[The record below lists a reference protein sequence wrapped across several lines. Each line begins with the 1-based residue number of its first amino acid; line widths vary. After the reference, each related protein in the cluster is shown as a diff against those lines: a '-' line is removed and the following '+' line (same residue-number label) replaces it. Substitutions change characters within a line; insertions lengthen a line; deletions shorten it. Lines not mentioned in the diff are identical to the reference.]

1 MFSHTRNALTAL
13 FIAAAAAGACSREEP
28 QVPPAQVQTQSVQKP
43 NVPTLVTGCLRA
55 GEATNTFVLTTAQST
70 DGTAPATY
78 QLQGSAGVNL
88 ADHVGKRIEVS
99 GVLREQAQIATREPS
114 QPAED
119 KAKGTSGTPA
129 VQTSTQLSIRQLDV
143 TAVKQA
149 AGDCE
154 K

>member
-1 MFSHTRNALTAL
+1 MHLHSRQAITAL
-13 FIAAAAAGACSREEP
+13 FIAAAAAGACGRDEP

-55 GEATNTFVLTTAQST
+55 GEATDTFVLTTAQSV
-70 DGTAPATY
+70 DGSTPATY
-78 QLQGSAGVNL
+78 QLHGSAGVNL
-88 ADHVGKRIEVS
+88 ADHVGKRIEVN

-114 QPAED
+114 QAAED

-129 VQTSTQLSIRQLDV
+129 VQTTTQVAIRQLDV

-149 AGDCE
+149 GGDCE